1 MREMQIKSTINDV
14 DDKEDHDQ
22 LVNEDENSLGN
33 VLIEGKI
40 NNFKIKIIKQFYY
53 FEEHFIINIFLKLF
67 FGVIMLAFPFICI
80 IIFNI
85 INFSE
90 KSNFFFFPYFIT
102 LSLMIGFLMILLV
115 IKIGENCQMN
125 GIIIYTWERKNIF
138 KIINSIIIGFYLLWF
153 TFICEKFTNVYNL
166 LKEKVAQSSNKET
179 STQLFNRGSYTLR
192 ILFILFFWD
201 TEKDNDKEYI
211 HKYLDYFEYE
221 ESVLS
226 EFQSYI
232 QSLILP
238 IIFISFHYI
247 FKIIFFK
254 SRKEFLFFILNII
267 VVFQSFFI
275 IFYPIEKK
283 EDDNALKDEYFS
295 NVGCKYIE
303 LIAYLL
309 IILILI
315 ISFDKKLD
323 EISDINDEKPGP
335 ESQLELDNLYNKLG
349 NYINYENELNL
360 FQMNISIKDE
370 VKDSLF
376 DLIQNAIQL
385 DVDFLKMKNGDLP
398 TIKELLN
405 KSSTWC
411 CTCGE
416 LNNNLGKIICNN
428 CSKYRPLE
436 TYINIIFNPMFV
448 TKIEKKEFNMRRKH
462 ESKVYQSLMKRN
474 KDNNKE
480 IYFYEIEISRFNKW
494 RCFVSN
500 DLSEK

>member
-1 MREMQIKSTINDV
+1 MREMQIRNTINEID
-14 DDKEDHDQ
+14 EREEQCQ
-22 LVNEDENSLGN
+22 LVNEDENSIGN

-40 NNFKIKIIKQFYY
+40 NDFKIKIIKQLHY
-53 FEEHFIINIFLKLF
+53 FEEHFIINILLKLF
-67 FGVIMLAFPFICI
+67 FGVIILVIPFICM

-102 LSLMIGFLMILLV
+102 LSSMIGCLMILLV

-125 GIIIYTWERKNIF
+125 GLIIYTWERKNIF

-153 TFICEKFTNVYNL
+153 VFICEKFTNVYNL
-166 LKEKVAQSSNKET
+166 LKEKVAQTSMKET

-211 HKYLDYFEYE
+211 HKNLDYFEYE

-226 EFQSYI
+226 EFHSYI

-254 SRKEFLFFILNII
+254 SRKEFLFFIFNII

-283 EDDNALKDEYFS
+283 EDDNVLKEEYFS
-295 NVGCKYIE
+295 NVRCKYIE

-309 IILILI
+309 IILILMITSFKEHI
-315 ISFDKKLD
+315 IKLIRKKYYPKKGNKKISIIIVISSFIINFIGYILIIILLFFFSFDKID
-323 EISDINDEKPGP
+323 AT
-335 ESQLELDNLYNKLG
+335 
-349 NYINYENELNL
+349 
-360 FQMNISIKDE
+360 M
-370 VKDSLF
+370 
-376 DLIQNAIQL
+376 
-385 DVDFLKMKNGDLP
+385 
-398 TIKELLN
+398 
-405 KSSTWC
+405 
-411 CTCGE
+411 
-416 LNNNLGKIICNN
+416 
-428 CSKYRPLE
+428 
-436 TYINIIFNPMFV
+436 
-448 TKIEKKEFNMRRKH
+448 KIEK
-462 ESKVYQSLMKRN
+462 
-474 KDNNKE
+474 
-480 IYFYEIEISRFNKW
+480 
-494 RCFVSN
+494 
-500 DLSEK
+500 

>member
-22 LVNEDENSLGN
+22 LVNEDEDNLGN

-53 FEEHFIINIFLKLF
+53 FEEHFIINILLKLF
-67 FGVIMLAFPFICI
+67 FGVIILALPFICI

-85 INFSE
+85 INFSG

-226 EFQSYI
+226 EFHSYI

-315 ISFDKKLD
+315 IISFEEYIIKLIRKKYYPKKGNKKITIIIIISSFMINFIGYILIIILLLFFSFDK
-323 EISDINDEKPGP
+323 IDEKMKIEEYQYYWIFIYLSITLILIGY
-335 ESQLELDNLYNKLG
+335 SFLFGHYCYNLIY
-349 NYINYENELNL
+349 YPISYE
-360 FQMNISIKDE
+360 ITPH
-370 VKDSLF
+370 
-376 DLIQNAIQL
+376 A
-385 DVDFLKMKNGDLP
+385 LK
-398 TIKELLN
+398 
-405 KSSTWC
+405 
-411 CTCGE
+411 
-416 LNNNLGKIICNN
+416 NNFYTKCSGKIIESEVNTN
-428 CSKYRPLE
+428 FKFSKKSFDGF
-436 TYINIIFNPMFV
+436 IM
-448 TKIEKKEFNMRRKH
+448 
-462 ESKVYQSLMKRN
+462 S
-474 KDNNKE
+474 
-480 IYFYEIEISRFNKW
+480 
-494 RCFVSN
+494 
-500 DLSEK
+500 